1 MQDKLDDLA
10 ARRESAYHAGS
21 QRAVDRQH
29 AKGKMLA
36 RERIDYFLDDGSFHE
51 LDLLARH
58 RAHAAGLEDHPYT
71 DGVITG
77 WGTVD
82 GRKVFVFSQDF
93 TVFGG
98 ALGEVFAEKIHKLM
112 DLALKVGAPVIGLND
127 GAGARIQEG
136 VVSLASYGGIFYRN
150 VQSSGVVPQIS
161 VILGPCAGGAVYSP
175 AMTDFIFMVRESSHM
190 FITGPDVVKTV
201 TGEDV
206 TLEELGG
213 AMSHASK
220 SGVATF
226 VADDEKACLDDVRFL
241 LSFLPSNNLEE
252 PPIDDLGDDPDRLCP
267 ELREILPDSAN
278 LPYDMIDVIR
288 HVVDDGEFLEY
299 FAQWARSIVCGFA
312 RIDGSPV
319 GIVGNQPKMLAGVLD
334 IESSEKAARFVR
346 TCDAFNI
353 PLITFVDV
361 PGFLPGVDQEY
372 GGIIRHGAKLLYAF
386 CEATVPRITVI
397 TRKAYGGA
405 YVVMNSKSIGADL
418 SFAWPTAELAV
429 MGPQGAVE
437 IVYRRELQQAADPA
451 GRRAELVEE
460 YTEKYANPYAAAER
474 GYVDDVIDPAETRQ
488 KLVAGLRMLK
498 TKREETPP
506 PQARQRAALMRSS
519 PRPET
524 PTPMH
529 TPPDDQEAA
538 AILAAVE
545 ALWPKPLAATDHP
558 ARRSA
563 PWRFSGRWWNGPTPV
578 RRARPRF

>member
-1 MQDKLDDLA
+1 MHDKLEDLS
-10 ARRESAYHAGS
+10 RRRDQAYHAGS
-21 QRAVDRQH
+21 PRSVERQH

-36 RERIDYFLDDGSFHE
+36 RERIEYLLDPDSFNE

-58 RAHAAGLEDHPYT
+58 RAHAAGLEERPYT

-112 DLALKVGAPVIGLND
+112 DLALKVGAPVVGVND

-136 VVSLASYGGIFYRN
+136 VVSLASYGGIFHRN
-150 VQSSGVVPQIS
+150 VLSSGVVPQIS

-201 TGEDV
+201 TGEEV

-220 SGVATF
+220 SGVASF
-226 VADDEKACLDDVRFL
+226 VAGDEKACLDDVRYL
-241 LSFLPSNNLEE
+241 LSFLPSNNMEE
-252 PPIDDLGDDPDRLCP
+252 PPRVDSGDDPDRLCP
-267 ELREILPDSAN
+267 ELRDILPASSN
-278 LPYDMIDVIR
+278 MPYDMHKVIAA
-288 HVVDDGEFLEY
+288 VLDDGDFFEY
-299 FAQWARSIVCGFA
+299 FPLWARSIVCGFG
-312 RIDGSPV
+312 RIDGRTV
-319 GIVGNQPKMLAGVLD
+319 GVVGNQPTVLAGVLD

-353 PLITFVDV
+353 PLVTFVDV

-372 GGIIRHGAKLLYAF
+372 GGIIRHGAKLLYAY
-386 CEATVPRITVI
+386 CESTVPRIQVI

-418 SFAWPTAELAV
+418 AFAWPSAELAV

-437 IVYRRELQQAADPA
+437 IVYRRELQQAADPIA
-451 GRRAELVEE
+451 RRAELVAE
-460 YTEKYANPYAAAER
+460 YTERYANPYAAAER

-488 KLVAGLRMLK
+488 KIVAGLAMLAS
-498 TKREETPP
+498 KREE
-506 PQARQRAALMRSS
+506 L
-519 PRPET
+519 PRRKHGN
-524 PTPMH
+524 M
-529 TPPDDQEAA
+529 
-538 AILAAVE
+538 
-545 ALWPKPLAATDHP
+545 PL
-558 ARRSA
+558 
-563 PWRFSGRWWNGPTPV
+563 
-578 RRARPRF
+578 

>member
-1 MQDKLDDLA
+1 MQAKIEDLRKRKEEA
-10 ARRESAYHAGS
+10 HNAGS
-21 QRAVDRQH
+21 PRSVERQH
-29 AKGKMLA
+29 EKGKLLA
-36 RERIDYFLDDGSFHE
+36 RERIDYLLDPGSFQE

-58 RAHAAGLEDHPYT
+58 RAHAAGLEERPYT

-82 GRKVFVFSQDF
+82 GRKVFLFAQDF

-112 DLALKVGAPVIGLND
+112 DLALKVGAPVVGLND

-150 VQSSGVVPQIS
+150 VLSSGVIPQIS

-206 TLEELGG
+206 TLEQLGG

-226 VADDEKACLDDVRFL
+226 VSQDEKACLDDVRYL
-241 LSFLPSNNLEE
+241 LSMLPQNNLEDPPMVE
-252 PPIDDLGDDPDRLCP
+252 PTDDPARECP
-267 ELREILPDSAN
+267 MLRDILPASPN
-278 LPYDMIDVIR
+278 QPYDMKKIIR
-288 HVVDDGEFLEY
+288 EVVDDGEYFEY
-299 FAQWARSIVCGFA
+299 FPFWAKSITCGFS
-312 RIDGSPV
+312 RLNGQVV
-319 GIVGNQPKMLAGVLD
+319 GVVGNQPMEFAGVLD

-361 PGFLPGVDQEY
+361 PGFLPGVNQEHD
-372 GGIIRHGAKLLYAF
+372 GIIRHGAKLLYAY
-386 CEATVPRITVI
+386 CESTVPRIQII

-418 SFAWPTAELAV
+418 AYAWPTAELAV

-437 IVYRRELQQAADPA
+437 IVYRRELQQAADPVA
-451 GRRAELVEE
+451 RRAELVAD
-460 YTEKYANPYAAAER
+460 YTEKYANPYSAAER
-474 GYVDDVIDPAETRQ
+474 GYVDDVIDPAETRI
-488 KLVAGLRMLK
+488 KLINGLQMLQ
-498 TKREETPP
+498 TKREE
-506 PQARQRAALMRSS
+506 L
-519 PRPET
+519 PRRKHGNMP
-524 PTPMH
+524 
-529 TPPDDQEAA
+529 
-538 AILAAVE
+538 
-545 ALWPKPLAATDHP
+545 
-558 ARRSA
+558 
-563 PWRFSGRWWNGPTPV
+563 
-578 RRARPRF
+578 

>member
-1 MQDKLDDLA
+1 MDAKLDDLRQ
-10 ARRESAYHAGS
+10 RREQAYHAGS
-21 QRAVDRQH
+21 PRSVERQH
-29 AKGKMLA
+29 EKGKMLA
-36 RERIDYFLDDGSFHE
+36 RERIDYFLDPGSFHE

-58 RAHAAGLEDHPYT
+58 RAHAAGLEERPYT

-98 ALGEVFAEKIHKLM
+98 ALGEVFAEKIHKMM
-112 DLALKVGAPVIGLND
+112 DLALKVGAPVVGLND

-150 VQSSGVVPQIS
+150 VLSSGVVPQIS

-201 TGEDV
+201 TGEEV

-226 VADDEKACLDDVRFL
+226 VSGRREGVPRRRA
-241 LSFLPSNNLEE
+241 LPARASCPRTTSRSHRVVET
-252 PPIDDLGDDPDRLCP
+252 GDDPDRLCP
-267 ELREILPDSAN
+267 ELQTILPPSPN
-278 LPYDMIDVIR
+278 QPYDMKKVIR
-288 HVVDDGEFLEY
+288 EVVDDGEFFEY
-299 FAQWARSIVCGFA
+299 FPHWAKSIVCGFS
-312 RIDGSPV
+312 RVDGRPV
-319 GIVGNQPKMLAGVLD
+319 GIVGNQPMILAGVLD

-353 PLITFVDV
+353 PLLTFVDV

-372 GGIIRHGAKLLYAF
+372 GGIIRHGAKLLYAY
-386 CEATVPRITVI
+386 CEATVPRIQII

-418 SFAWPTAELAV
+418 AYAWPTAELAV

-437 IVYRRELQQAADPA
+437 IVYRRELQQAADPVA
-451 GRRAELVEE
+451 RRAELVAE
-460 YTEKYANPYAAAER
+460 YTERYANPYNAAER

-488 KLVAGLRMLK
+488 KIVAGLRMLR
-498 TKREETPP
+498 TKREEL
-506 PQARQRAALMRSS
+506 PQRK
-519 PRPET
+519 
-524 PTPMH
+524 H
-529 TPPDDQEAA
+529 GN
-538 AILAAVE
+538 V
-545 ALWPKPLAATDHP
+545 PL
-558 ARRSA
+558 
-563 PWRFSGRWWNGPTPV
+563 
-578 RRARPRF
+578 